1 MAKLRNF
8 SPTRTWPYNGNKVFL
23 GTNGVFVDL
32 DLSVTGVARRYILG
46 KRPDW
51 VSFVGGVE
59 YLM

>member
-1 MAKLRNF
+1 M
-8 SPTRTWPYNGNKVFL
+8 FL